1 MSVAEVNEEST
12 KKQNKPGEGREL
24 RFFKKI
30 TAIPYLLVI
39 LALLMPLAN
48 VSCNDEKVIAEPSLY
63 ELASGLDLE
72 ESLQEPALGLLKKME
87 TGNPKA
93 MEKFRETMPNF
104 PKLEP
109 MPVLYAILVGAVL
122 AAAFA
127 LLTPLGSITL
137 GMLTMVAA
145 WAFLAQLSQLNAA
158 MGIPLLK
165 VEPGIGIHAASTLI
179 LIGTAMNIASIVRP
193 IVVEIRERRTAKKK
207 VKA

>member
-1 MSVAEVNEEST
+1 MAEKS
-12 KKQNKPGEGREL
+12 KPVVSREMK
-24 RFFKKI
+24 FFKKI

-48 VSCNDEKVIAEPSLY
+48 VSCNDDKVIAEPTLY
-63 ELASGLDLE
+63 ELAQGLDLE
-72 ESLQEPALGLLKKME
+72 VALQDPALGLLKKME

-93 MEKFRETMPNF
+93 MEKFKETMPNF

-109 MPVLYAILVGAVL
+109 MPVLYVILLGAIL

-137 GMLTMVAA
+137 GMLTMVAS

-165 VEPGIGIHAASTLI
+165 VEPGVGIHAASALI
-179 LIGTAMNIASIVRP
+179 LIGTAMNLASIVRP
-193 IVVEIRERRTAKKK
+193 IVEEIKARRKAKKIK
-207 VKA
+207 

>member
-1 MSVAEVNEEST
+1 MTEKS
-12 KKQNKPGEGREL
+12 KPGVSREMK
-24 RFFKKI
+24 FFKKI

-48 VSCNDEKVIAEPSLY
+48 VSCNDDKVIAEPTLY
-63 ELASGLDLE
+63 ELAQGLDLE
-72 ESLQEPALGLLKKME
+72 ASLQDPALGLLKKME

-93 MEKFRETMPNF
+93 MEKFKETMPNF

-109 MPVLYAILVGAVL
+109 MPVLYVILLGAFL

-137 GMLTMVAA
+137 GMLTMVAS

-158 MGIPLLK
+158 MGVPLLK
-165 VEPGIGIHAASTLI
+165 VEPGVGIHAASALI
-179 LIGTAMNIASIVRP
+179 LIGTAMNLASIIRP
-193 IVVEIRERRTAKKK
+193 IVDELKRRRAAGKK
-207 VKA
+207 A